1 MNYLVIDLEMCKVPK
16 HYRSKKYK
24 YANEIIQVGAVLLD
38 EEYEVI
44 GRINQYV
51 HPEYG
56 VIDHFISDLT
66 GIRSSQVKYAP
77 SLKDVLTS
85 MIDWLG
91 EREYKVYA
99 WSDSDYSQLQHE
111 IFCKHI
117 EDSKVESFMDA
128 GRWVD
133 YQQVFGT
140 RFDFSRAI
148 SLKEALMYCDIDA
161 DGRLHDGLDDAANT
175 AKLIRTLELNQNFV
189 LCQCDIDYKAEPEPL
204 SFSMGHLFAG
214 LNLSC
219 TA

>member
-44 GRINQYV
+44 GKINQYV

-56 VIDHFISDLT
+56 VIDHFISNLT
-66 GIRSSQVKYAP
+66 GIQNSQVKHAP
-77 SLKDVLTS
+77 CLKDVLIH
-85 MIDWLG
+85 MVNWLG

-111 IFCKHI
+111 IVSKEIVDEKI
-117 EDSKVESFMDA
+117 ENFMKA
-128 GRWVD
+128 ERWID
-133 YQQVFGT
+133 YQEEFGM
-140 RFDFSRAI
+140 RFEFSRAI
-148 SLKEALMYCDIDA
+148 SLEEALMYCDIDV

-175 AKLIRTLELNQNFV
+175 AKLIKTLELNPDFILSQY
-189 LCQCDIDYKAEPEPL
+189 DIDYKTDPEPL
-204 SFSMGHLFAG
+204 SFSMGNLFAG

-219 TA
+219 IA

>member
-16 HYRSKKYK
+16 HYRNKKYK

-38 EEYEVI
+38 EEFEVI

-56 VIDHFISDLT
+56 VIDHFISNLT
-66 GIRSSQVKYAP
+66 GIQNSQVKHAP
-77 SLKDVLTS
+77 CLKEVLKH
-85 MIDWLG
+85 MVEWLG

-111 IFCKHI
+111 IFCKDI
-117 EDSKVESFMDA
+117 SDVKIDGFMNSE
-128 GRWVD
+128 RWID
-133 YQQVFGT
+133 YQAEFGL
-140 RFDFSRAI
+140 RFGFSRAI
-148 SLKEALMYCDIDA
+148 SLEEALMYCDIDV

-175 AKLIRTLELNQNFV
+175 AKLIKTLELNQNFV
-189 LCQCDIDYKAEPEPL
+189 LCQYDIDYKTDSEPL
-204 SFSMGHLFAG
+204 SFSMGNLFAG

-219 TA
+219 IA